1 MRLENLTAA
10 LRRLK
15 VQTGSLACLGC
26 GHEHDCG
33 VHGCRILQEAI
44 KELETLSGPECG
56 RIDVERLTELHY
68 KKSDGYYARCS
79 EHCND
84 ICDCNCEK
92 RGEILDR
99 LGAYEDTGLEPEE
112 IEKNKQDVEAG
123 YLKVTARRYGID
135 VSRLRELAEA
145 DRKGRCVV
153 LPCKI
158 GDTLNKCVNQ
168 AREFEELYRK
178 LYAATGFTAEKLLEM
193 FAAGYVLQ
201 KPDYS
206 KQLAEMANL
215 AEAEAALREG

>member
-1 MRLENLTAA
+1 MKIEDLIAA

-92 RGEILDR
+92 RGEIVDR

-112 IEKNKQDVEAG
+112 IGLLAKQRDLYVDACGEIP
-123 YLKVTARRYGID
+123 LKRIRNLVQTD
-135 VSRLRELAEA
+135 REEQ
-145 DRKGRCVV
+145 DG
-153 LPCKI
+153 
-158 GDTLNKCVNQ
+158 
-168 AREFEELYRK
+168 
-178 LYAATGFTAEKLLEM
+178 
-193 FAAGYVLQ
+193 
-201 KPDYS
+201 
-206 KQLAEMANL
+206 
-215 AEAEAALREG
+215 